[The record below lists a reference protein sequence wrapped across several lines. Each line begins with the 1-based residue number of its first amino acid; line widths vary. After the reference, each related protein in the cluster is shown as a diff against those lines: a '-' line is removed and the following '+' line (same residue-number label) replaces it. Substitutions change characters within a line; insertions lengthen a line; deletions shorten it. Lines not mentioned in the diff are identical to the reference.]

1 MSQTKPLIE
10 LNDKYMPLIQ
20 SDARYFVVSGGRG
33 SSKSFSVATY
43 LLLKTFEKDQ
53 VILFSRYTMVSAEIS
68 VIPEFKS
75 KLEILELEDLFHITN
90 KEIINK
96 LTGSK
101 IIFKGLKTG
110 SKVQTAN
117 LKSIEGLT
125 VFVLDEAEELRD
137 EEIFDT
143 INLSIR
149 TKDADNQVILV
160 FNPPTKQHWLYTRWF
175 RDSGVTPGSN
185 ITKGNATYIHTTFKD
200 NLEHLSNDFINEM
213 RSLEITNPAKYNNI
227 VLGGFKDKAEG
238 LIITNWEL
246 GIFPD
251 VKSEFAID
259 FGYSNDPSALI
270 ECYIN
275 HSKKTLHVKERIYH
289 TGIIPSKLS
298 EITKDITGKSL
309 IIADSASPD
318 VIGELANKKC
328 NIIPVKKPQIVERLE
343 LLRSY
348 KIIVDPNSKNII
360 EELNEYCWDP
370 HYPMGDR
377 PIDDFNHA
385 IDAINYYVV
394 YRSRNRKKKRYS
406 IK

>member
-1 MSQTKPLIE
+1 MSSNSKIE
-10 LNDKYMPLIQ
+10 LNEKYTPLVN
-20 SDARYFVVSGGRG
+20 SSSRYFVVSGGRG
-33 SSKSFSVATY
+33 SSKSFSIATY

-68 VIPEFKS
+68 VIPEFNDKI
-75 KLEILELEDLFHITN
+75 KTLELEHLFHITN
-90 KEIINK
+90 KEIVNK
-96 LTGSK
+96 ITGSK

-125 VFVLDEAEELRD
+125 IFVLDEAEELRD
-137 EEIFDT
+137 EEIFDK

-160 FNPPTKQHWLYTRWF
+160 FNPPTKSHWLYTRWF
-175 RDSGVTPGSN
+175 RDSGVKEGSN
-185 ITKGNATYIHTTFKD
+185 ITKGNTTYIHTTYLDNIENLSDDFVKEMEDMKLKD
-200 NLEHLSNDFINEM
+200 
-213 RSLEITNPAKYNNI
+213 PKKYDN
-227 VLGGFKDKAEG
+227 VVMGGFKSKADG

-246 GIFPD
+246 GIFPKN

-259 FGYSNDPSALI
+259 FGFSNDPSALV

-275 HSKKTLHVKERIYH
+275 HGKKTLYVKQRLYK

-298 EITKDITGKSL
+298 EITKNITGRSL
-309 IIADSASPD
+309 IVADSASPD
-318 VIGELANKKC
+318 IIGELANKKC
-328 NIIPVKKPQIVERLE
+328 NIVPVKKPKIIQRLE
-343 LLRSY
+343 LLRDY
-348 KIIVDPNSKNII
+348 EIIVDPSSTDIV
-360 EELNEYCWDP
+360 EEFNEYCWDP

-377 PIDDFNHA
+377 PIDNFNHA

-394 YRSRNRKKKRYS
+394 HRGRKKKFNMKS
-406 IK
+406 IR